1 MNTIFKAGCVGI
13 YLMAIISLFAAL
25 PGRTGP
31 LLQTIALA
39 LLAVH
44 ALEMAFAYKYV
55 KTYKGP
61 LLHSIALALL
71 FGLLHWMPL
80 AKEASRNK
88 RPS

>member
-1 MNTIFKAGCVGI
+1 MNTFFKAGCVGI
-13 YLMAIISLFAAL
+13 YLLAVVSLFATL
-25 PGRTGP
+25 PAGTGP
-31 LLQTIALA
+31 LFQTIALA

-44 ALEMAFAYKYV
+44 ALEMAFAYQYV

-80 AKEASRNK
+80 AKEASRNR